1 MTIKVY
7 PEISGMGI
15 YRSVFMYKHSRTI
28 ISSILILPVWLNS
41 SYKSTQLLQYPL
53 QYHRIS
59 ISPILESCISLD
71 VVD

>member
-15 YRSVFMYKHSRTI
+15 YRSVFMYKHSCTI
-28 ISSILILPVWLNS
+28 ISSTLILPVWLNS